1 MPEKNEKEAEIRPTK
16 TQRDD
21 PFLFPQLTTKMAS
34 SRSNLSRV
42 LLQENKTMTSSQEGQ
57 LLAVYGESSVSSA
70 RLRLSAS
77 CFLKSGQFTKSSCSI
92 P

>member
-42 LLQENKTMTSSQEGQ
+42 LLQENKTMTCPRHLWHTE
-57 LLAVYGESSVSSA
+57 
-70 RLRLSAS
+70 
-77 CFLKSGQFTKSSCSI
+77 
-92 P
+92 